1 MKRVWFGISVA
12 CLVGAAVAC
21 NPFAPDQSVVL
32 AVEKIDAPATSPVG
46 TPLTVVLTVTIGMCE
61 QFDHLEATS
70 TASTAS
76 LTAWG
81 VNATIGNKDIVCIDM
96 IKSEAHSYQF
106 NPAARGPFQITVDQ
120 GRLPPLTATVQV
132 Q

>member
-1 MKRVWFGISVA
+1 MKRAWFGIWLA

-46 TPLTVVLTVTIGMCE
+46 SPLTVVLTVTIGMCE
-61 QFDHLEATS
+61 SFDHIEATS
-70 TASTAS
+70 DASGAS

-81 VNATIGNKDIVCIDM
+81 VNATIGNKDIACPTI
-96 IKSEAHSYQF
+96 IKSETHSYQF
-106 NPAARGPFQITVDQ
+106 KPSTRGAFQITVDR
-120 GRLPPLTATVQV
+120 GRLSPLTATVQV

>member
-1 MKRVWFGISVA
+1 MKRALLGMGVA
-12 CLVGAAVAC
+12 CLVGLAATC

-32 AVEKIDAPATSPVG
+32 GVEKLDVPATSPVG
-46 TPLTVVLTVTIGMCE
+46 SPLTVVLTVTIGMCE
-61 QFDHLEATS
+61 RFDHLEAMS
-70 TASTAS
+70 TGSSAT

-81 VNATIGNKDIVCIDM
+81 VNPTIGNKDIACPTI
-96 IKSEAHSYQF
+96 IKSETHSYQF
-106 NPAARGPFQITVDQ
+106 NPSTRGAFQITVDQ

>member
-1 MKRVWFGISVA
+1 
-12 CLVGAAVAC
+12 
-21 NPFAPDQSVVL
+21 
-32 AVEKIDAPATSPVG
+32 
-46 TPLTVVLTVTIGMCE
+46 MCE

-70 TASTAS
+70 TASSAS

-81 VNATIGNKDIVCIDM
+81 VNPTIGNKDIVCIDL
-96 IKSEAHSYQF
+96 IKSEPHSYQF
-106 NPAARGPFQITVDQ
+106 NPSARGPFQISVDQ

>member
-1 MKRVWFGISVA
+1 MKRAWFGIGVA
-12 CLVGAAVAC
+12 CLFGAAVAC

-46 TPLTVVLTVTIGMCE
+46 SPLTVVLTVTIGMCE
-61 QFDHLEATS
+61 SFDRLEARS
-70 TASTAS
+70 DVSGAS
-76 LTAWG
+76 LTPWG
-81 VNATIGNKDIVCIDM
+81 VNATIGNKDIFCPTI
-96 IKSEAHSYQF
+96 IKSESHSYQF
-106 NPAARGPFQITVDQ
+106 KPSARGSFQITVDQ